1 MSSLDLAEGKFALL
15 AAQNGEAW
23 CAAATK
29 AAETLRV
36 SLTCARVGIDIGD
49 PRGRWPSANGIG
61 KHGALLVRPDGF
73 VCWRAVKGPPT
84 GQSADAVLLQ
94 VLSRVLS
101 LLEQALDSV

>member
-1 MSSLDLAEGKFALL
+1 VAER
-15 AAQNGEAW
+15 QRHR
-23 CAAATK
+23 
-29 AAETLRV
+29 ETWR
-36 SLTCARVGIDIGD
+36 
-49 PRGRWPSANGIG
+49 
-61 KHGALLVRPDGF
+61 ALLVRPDGF